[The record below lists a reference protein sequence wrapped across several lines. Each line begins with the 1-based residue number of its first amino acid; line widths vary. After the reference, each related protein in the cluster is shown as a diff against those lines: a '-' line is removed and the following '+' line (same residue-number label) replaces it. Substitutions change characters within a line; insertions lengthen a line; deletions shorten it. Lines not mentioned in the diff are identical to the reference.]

1 MIENR
6 HHGSGTQNNYNAHD
20 QNINHGR
27 DQIFNVGGDFVRN
40 FNTTVRN
47 PYKTLWGAVGGVGA
61 SHNAEQ
67 QYARGK
73 CLEGT
78 RREVLRIIR
87 LWLLAKRKED
97 PICWLS
103 GAAGV
108 GKSAIAMT
116 IAKACEEEGRLVSSF
131 FFFRSDPGRDNP
143 SALVLTIAHGL
154 VSTIPSMRGP
164 IQRRI
169 SKDPRILEANLEIQF
184 RKLLLNPTLNR
195 SWLWSLPKLPFVPK
209 VPNIV
214 VIDGLDEC
222 SDEPTQLRIL
232 SIIQSA
238 VQNTPHFPLRF
249 LICSRPESWIRQAFD
264 ARPLRQLSKVIVLDN
279 SFTPSEDIMQY
290 YRHHFR
296 EISEDPQ
303 YSQVSFLRP
312 WPSEEDLELLVE
324 WSCGQFVY
332 AATTIRFIKGP
343 FRHPIEQ
350 LQIILK
356 NIPPRRLGTSPYQ
369 QLDALYDHVLSAN
382 PDYEE
387 VLPILAAILVLGES
401 ATPACIELVLGLPAG
416 QVALTLRGMHSVLN
430 IRGFGDQI
438 RLFHTSFRDYLL
450 DQNRSRHFHIDTSTQ
465 TPAIARRW
473 LQNLTTSKVRSYSFN
488 QLYGEETL
496 PFFINWIAFCTSIPK
511 PTRALLDDLWNVDA
525 VSVYL
530 AHVEA
535 RYLVKEWTDVFG
547 NLAAWVE
554 ESDQDDPNIRENKN
568 KESEKQ
574 AGAAES
580 THRKIIGQHEAKTH
594 SCEMDEES
602 DLVESLLHRFQHRPE
617 CFHLE
622 LSPGASLDNDIVHWI
637 VSCATGSSY
646 SFTELNRSPL
656 GNVDD
661 VHLTDCRCGLSG
673 GIESRDLGHIV
684 YQEACSQEVKASIS
698 LFEELAQTSE
708 DNVRASYSLSH
719 IVHKLMLSSLLKHCR
734 LNAELLSLCR
744 TFFGIAR
751 GCSYIQVSPMMEEGR
766 ERMLK
771 WIETFPD
778 KFVEDKEA
786 LEEHVLTLPWG
797 RWRRNWERDNWSR
810 RSLVSAGSA

>member
-61 SHNAEQ
+61 SHDAEQ

-312 WPSEEDLELLVE
+312 WPSEEDLEL
-324 WSCGQFVY
+324 C
-332 AATTIRFIKGP
+332 
-343 FRHPIEQ
+343 
-350 LQIILK
+350 
-356 NIPPRRLGTSPYQ
+356 
-369 QLDALYDHVLSAN
+369 
-382 PDYEE
+382 
-387 VLPILAAILVLGES
+387 
-401 ATPACIELVLGLPAG
+401 
-416 QVALTLRGMHSVLN
+416 
-430 IRGFGDQI
+430 
-438 RLFHTSFRDYLL
+438 
-450 DQNRSRHFHIDTSTQ
+450 
-465 TPAIARRW
+465 
-473 LQNLTTSKVRSYSFN
+473 
-488 QLYGEETL
+488 
-496 PFFINWIAFCTSIPK
+496 
-511 PTRALLDDLWNVDA
+511 
-525 VSVYL
+525 
-530 AHVEA
+530 
-535 RYLVKEWTDVFG
+535 
-547 NLAAWVE
+547 
-554 ESDQDDPNIRENKN
+554 
-568 KESEKQ
+568 
-574 AGAAES
+574 
-580 THRKIIGQHEAKTH
+580 
-594 SCEMDEES
+594 
-602 DLVESLLHRFQHRPE
+602 
-617 CFHLE
+617 
-622 LSPGASLDNDIVHWI
+622 
-637 VSCATGSSY
+637 
-646 SFTELNRSPL
+646 
-656 GNVDD
+656 
-661 VHLTDCRCGLSG
+661 
-673 GIESRDLGHIV
+673 
-684 YQEACSQEVKASIS
+684 
-698 LFEELAQTSE
+698 
-708 DNVRASYSLSH
+708 
-719 IVHKLMLSSLLKHCR
+719 
-734 LNAELLSLCR
+734 
-744 TFFGIAR
+744 
-751 GCSYIQVSPMMEEGR
+751 
-766 ERMLK
+766 
-771 WIETFPD
+771 
-778 KFVEDKEA
+778 
-786 LEEHVLTLPWG
+786 
-797 RWRRNWERDNWSR
+797 
-810 RSLVSAGSA
+810 